1 MTGQTGCALDP
12 VLRAVTRRWSAS
24 LLWLLCENGPT
35 RSGVL
40 MRSVEGASVKM
51 LTERLRDLES
61 QGLVA
66 RRQTGTAPSEVTYAV
81 TARGLE
87 LRTMLSAMRQVA
99 ERWACED
106 GIDAPAAPTPHAR
119 PRVGAK
125 GATGAPAALQEGRT
139 AA

>member
-12 VLRAVTRRWSAS
+12 VLSAVTKRWSAS

-51 LTERLRDLES
+51 LTERLRDLEG
-61 QGLVA
+61 QGLVS
-66 RRQTGTAPSEVTYAV
+66 RRQAGSAPSEVTYAV

-87 LRTMLSAMRQVA
+87 LRAMLSAMREVA
-99 ERWACED
+99 ERWSRED
-106 GIDAPAAPTPHAR
+106 AIDTQGGAAAHARRRQIVSGGSGEPAADAAR
-119 PRVGAK
+119 P
-125 GATGAPAALQEGRT
+125 T
-139 AA
+139 AG